1 MARDPIETR
10 KSTEGMVDYNRNSSA
25 QQQHAIMQADHIRQL
40 VGKLGRVEPELRLVD
55 YGCGPGMSAI
65 ETVRPAIEAYR
76 AQFADAPIA
85 VCHSDQSG
93 NDWNALFALVS
104 GPDGYLPDNGP
115 LRIEA
120 AIGSFYDRLV
130 AESSV
135 SLGTCF
141 FASHW
146 LSHAV
151 RLDAPGTVLFN
162 DLQGAARAQLAEMA
176 RRDWVTFLRHRV
188 AELQTGGYLLVSALG
203 SVPDA
208 AEANGAAVAGRGI
221 YRAMQVVA
229 QSMADD
235 GMLDGD
241 VLNGFVFSLWFLT
254 EAEASEAISGD
265 PVLAAA
271 CEIDHLAVTPAPKNP
286 DDLFKDEIG
295 DPAEYA
301 RLYVGYT
308 KAFAD
313 SSLRTQLFEP
323 SAQTPEAADD
333 LADEFYRRLDALCRA
348 HTDTYACEIWHLTV
362 ALRRR

>member
-1 MARDPIETR
+1 MASDPIETR

-25 QQQHAIMQADHIRQL
+25 QQQHAIMQADHIRRL

-65 ETVRPAIEAYR
+65 ETVRPAIETYR

-85 VCHSDQSG
+85 VCHSDQPG
-93 NDWNALFALVS
+93 NDWNALFGLVN
-104 GPDGYLPDNGP
+104 GPDGYLSDNGP
-115 LRIEA
+115 LRVEA
-120 AIGSFYDRLV
+120 AVGSFYDRLV
-130 AESSV
+130 AENSV

-151 RLDAPGTVLFN
+151 RLNAPGTVLFN
-162 DLQGAARAQLAEMA
+162 DLHGAARVQLAEMA
-176 RRDWVTFLRHRV
+176 YRDWVSFLRHRT
-188 AELQTGGYLLVSALG
+188 AELKPGGYLLVSALG

-208 AEANGAAVAGRGI
+208 AEANGAAAAGRGI
-221 YRAMQVVA
+221 YRAMQAVA

-235 GMLDGD
+235 GMLDAE
-241 VLNGFVFSLWFLT
+241 VLNGFVFSLWFMT
-254 EAEASEAISGD
+254 ATEASEAISGD
-265 PVLAAA
+265 PILATA
-271 CEIDHLAVTPAPKNP
+271 CEVEHLAVTPAPENP
-286 DDLFKDEIG
+286 DDLFKDKVD

-313 SSLRTQLFEP
+313 STLRTQLFEP
-323 SAQTPEAADD
+323 SAQAPDAASE
-333 LADEFYRRLDALCRA
+333 LADEFYRRLDALYRA
-348 HTDTYACEIWHLTV
+348 HTTTYACEIWHLTV